1 MSETPAPKNIDPDL
15 ASEATDPIPSPV
27 EPEASSPKAGEEKA
41 QPSAVVKEP
50 VATADSQ
57 PHGIDSKSA
66 AEEREPGGE
75 KENKPVEKA
84 PEPAEEKAESLEKE
98 AKPAD
103 KASKSEEKES
113 KPAENEAKL
122 VEKAS
127 EPAEK
132 KAESSEKEAKP
143 ADKASN
149 SVEKIPN
156 TAENEAKPIKKAS
169 ETAEKKAESSE
180 KEIKPAEKV
189 SKSDEKESKPAEKA
203 AQSTDDSAKPAEK
216 AAKPAPKPKPQKPED
231 KPFPEF
237 IDTLFLPAVVEQLK
251 SNDITAERLER
262 VDGDRPVVG
271 GSCPM
276 VIGELPGGR
285 RFWLCFAKADIN
297 SQKVIALADPGSEPT
312 LLESFLIDEKRTSLA
327 LLVSRLLQRL
337 NGQKWLGGN

>member
-15 ASEATDPIPSPV
+15 ASEATDPLASPV
-27 EPEASSPKAGEEKA
+27 EPEVNTPNTGEETAKA
-41 QPSAVVKEP
+41 STVVKEP
-50 VATADSQ
+50 VPTADSQ
-57 PHGIDSKSA
+57 PQDMDSKTAAGGRKSA
-66 AEEREPGGE
+66 GE
-75 KENKPVEKA
+75 KESKAEGKDPEPAENEAKPVEKP
-84 PEPAEEKAESLEKE
+84 PEPAEEKAKSLEEK
-98 AKPAD
+98 AKPAEQV
-103 KASKSEEKES
+103 SKSEEKDP
-113 KPAENEAKL
+113 KPAKDAAKP
-122 VEKAS
+122 VEKA
-127 EPAEK
+127 
-132 KAESSEKEAKP
+132 AK
-143 ADKASN
+143 
-149 SVEKIPN
+149 
-156 TAENEAKPIKKAS
+156 
-169 ETAEKKAESSE
+169 
-180 KEIKPAEKV
+180 
-189 SKSDEKESKPAEKA
+189 
-203 AQSTDDSAKPAEK
+203 STDDSSKPTEKAAPPAEK

-312 LLESFLIDEKRTSLA
+312 LLESFLIDEKRTSLP

>member
-1 MSETPAPKNIDPDL
+1 MSETPTPKSIDPDL
-15 ASEATDPIPSPV
+15 ASEAT
-27 EPEASSPKAGEEKA
+27 ETGEETAKA
-41 QPSAVVKEP
+41 PTEVKEP

-57 PHGIDSKSA
+57 PQQMDSKTAKGAPEST
-66 AEEREPGGE
+66 
-75 KENKPVEKA
+75 VEKQSE
-84 PEPAEEKAESLEKE
+84 PEEKDSKPAEDKAESLEKQ
-98 AKPAD
+98 AKPAKD
-103 KASKSEEKES
+103 AAKPVEKE
-113 KPAENEAKL
+113 P
-122 VEKAS
+122 
-127 EPAEK
+127 
-132 KAESSEKEAKP
+132 
-143 ADKASN
+143 
-149 SVEKIPN
+149 
-156 TAENEAKPIKKAS
+156 
-169 ETAEKKAESSE
+169 
-180 KEIKPAEKV
+180 
-189 SKSDEKESKPAEKA
+189 
-203 AQSTDDSAKPAEK
+203 KPAEK

-251 SNDITAERLER
+251 NNDITAERLER